1 MPERFQY
8 LYLSDI
14 LESIEAIESFVDNVD
29 FDFFRQDRKT
39 FSASIRELEII
50 GEAVKNIP
58 DDLKDQYPHVLWQ
71 QIRAFRNKIT
81 HEYFG
86 IDVRI
91 VWDVVINELPLLKQ
105 HVQHMMQSL
114 NFLSSRNENNIHHEI
129 L

>member
-1 MPERFQY
+1 MSERFQY

-29 FDFFRQDRKT
+29 FDFFRKDRKT
-39 FSASIRELEII
+39 FFATIRELEII

-114 NFLSSRNENNIHHEI
+114 KLLPIQNEDNIHHETP
-129 L
+129 